1 MRSFRMPLRSFSL
14 RSFWM
19 FLGSVPLRSLAMG
32 VVMSGAMAALA
43 AAPAAAAKVERV
55 VSPGGI
61 EAYLMHEPSVPLIA
75 LSFYFEGGA
84 QLETEGTAG
93 LARMAAALLDEGAGD
108 LESEAF
114 RTALEDN
121 AIRLGFDASRDG
133 FTGELRTL
141 TANRDLAFEL
151 TRLALTEPRFDAE
164 PIERIRAQSI
174 AMLMRRQNDP
184 NSLAREHFFRAAF
197 PDHAYGLP
205 ERGTI
210 ETVSAI
216 DRARIVAF
224 TERQL
229 VRDRLHIGVAGDITA
244 AELAP
249 ILDQVFGDLPATA
262 PGPTVADVTPVG
274 GDLVVVDQAVPQ
286 SVVFFG
292 HGGIARKDPDYY
304 AAYVANYI
312 LGGGGFQ
319 SRLLQEIREKRGLA
333 YSAYSYLIEA
343 EHSPLWAGGVATNNA
358 DVAESIRLV
367 RQEVARMAAGEISE
381 DDLEGAKTFLTGS
394 FPLRLT
400 SNAQIASLLVG
411 MSVQDLGADF
421 LDRRND
427 YIEAVTLEDVRRVS
441 ADLFDPEAL
450 LFVVVGQPQGL
461 EG

>member
-1 MRSFRMPLRSFSL
+1 
-14 RSFWM
+14 
-19 FLGSVPLRSLAMG
+19 
-32 VVMSGAMAALA
+32 
-43 AAPAAAAKVERV
+43 
-55 VSPGGI
+55 
-61 EAYLMHEPSVPLIA
+61 MHEPSVPLIA

-84 QLETEGTAG
+84 QLETEATAG

-108 LESEAF
+108 LDSEAF

-121 AIRLGFDASRDG
+121 AIRLSFDASRDG
-133 FTGELRTL
+133 FTGDLRTL
-141 TANRDLAFEL
+141 TANKDLAFEL
-151 TRLALTEPRFDAE
+151 ARLALTAPRFDAE
-164 PIERIRAQSI
+164 PVERIRAQSI
-174 AMLMRRQNDP
+174 AMLKRRENDP

-197 PDHAYGLP
+197 PDHVYGLP

-210 ETVSAI
+210 ETVTAI
-216 DRARIVAF
+216 DRAQLVAF

-244 AELAP
+244 AELGP
-249 ILDQVFGDLPATA
+249 ILDQVFGALPATGPA
-262 PGPTVADVTPVG
+262 PAIADVAPVG
-274 GDLVVVDQAVPQ
+274 GDVVVVDQAVPQ

-292 HGGIARKDPDYY
+292 HAGVARKDPDYY

-333 YSAYSYLIEA
+333 YSAYSYLVEA

-367 RQEVARMAAGEISE
+367 RQEVARMAAGEISA

-400 SNAQIASLLVG
+400 SNAQVASLLVG
-411 MSVQDLGADF
+411 MSIAELGVDF
-421 LDRRND
+421 LERRND
-427 YIEAVTLEDVRRVS
+427 YIEAVTLDDVRRV
-441 ADLFDPEAL
+441 AGELFDPDAL